1 MSKKY
6 NELTSKGKKQTWTKL
21 HNENKK
27 LKSNIKLYI
36 EKLTFS
42 HSLCSSE
49 EKDIYLQKYPPHDL

>member
-6 NELTSKGKKQTWTKL
+6 NELTPKGKKQTWTKL

-27 LKSNIKLYI
+27 LKNDLKLYI
-36 EKLTFS
+36 EKLAFS

-49 EKDIYLQKYPPHDL
+49 KKDTYLQRYPPRDL